1 MKKVVSLLLIIAFV
15 ATSAVRA
22 DEGMWL
28 LTMLGKKHAD
38 MKKQGLKLTAED
50 IYNIN
55 KASLKDAIV
64 IFGGGCTGEIIS
76 DKGLLL
82 TNHHCGY
89 GSIQSHSTVEHDY
102 LKDGFWAMNLAEELP
117 NPNLSVTFLVRI
129 EDVTAKIAPSLNE
142 KMTNEERRAKI
153 GEITKELTKAATE
166 NTLYTARVQQF
177 FGGNE
182 FYMLVYETYKDV
194 RLVGAPPSSIGKF
207 GADTDNW
214 MWPRHTGDFSMFRV
228 YMSPDGKPAEYS
240 DKNVPLKPKHSL
252 PVSLKGVEKNDFAM
266 ILGYPGNT
274 ERYMTSFEVEE
285 IMNITN
291 VNRIKIRGE
300 RQEIMMADMQAD
312 PKVRIQYSSKYAR
325 SSNYWKYSIGQ
336 NKGLKR
342 LNVYEQKQAIE
353 KEFETWV
360 VADNTRKEK
369 YGEALNMIK
378 SSIEGR
384 KELIHT
390 EQYYSEC
397 LVRGVEILYFAKMV
411 AEGRAMFG
419 MKIEDYVENFYKD
432 YNMETDKKIS
442 GAMFKLFAYNVDK
455 KYFPSIYDE
464 IGSKHGTCVNYSNYI
479 FENTIFTNKEKVL
492 EYLKTKDKT
501 MIENDPALIAALAI
515 SEKYDKIRKDLEA
528 FSTSFYTGHRLWVAA
543 LREMHPE
550 KLYYPDA
557 NSTMRLT
564 YGTVGDYSPADAVK
578 YEFYTTLD
586 GVMQKEDPDN
596 WEFVVPAKLKDLYNK
611 KDFGQYGQNGEMRV
625 CFTTNNDITGGN
637 SGSPVLNG
645 KGELI
650 GCAFDGNWEAMSGD
664 IAFENE
670 LQKCI
675 AVDIR
680 YVLFIVDKFAGA
692 GHLVQEMKLV
702 K

>member
-89 GSIQSHSTVEHDY
+89 GNIQSHSTVEHDY

-153 GEITKELTKAATE
+153 GEVTKELTKAATE
-166 NTLYTARVQQF
+166 NTHYTARVQQF